1 MIGFSNCSLFS
12 ILLLFFIVACEC
24 DSLSLFPTTINPLRV
39 RLLPSRIWSIT
50 SRKSMSKL
58 TIIGVYI
65 RSTQMKW
72 IMLFAKAIYIYRHG
86 EHTAI
91 THTPTERRISNFRP
105 NMYIVRLIVHPS
117 TNTPYNSS
125 TTGTKNARVAKGK
138 SDGFHTN
145 TENNI
150 EISVMCWAKSGSRE
164 RKKRGTRIY
173 ALFSCYGVHLSAYP
187 NLFWLDSTENWMKIS
202 ARFFPFNS
210 NGNGNACGIPLIHG
224 HWVPVLIDVIQNHAP
239 NNNNRNNGKMCA
251 VALIKMSLAFIHLGI
266 LPEPQQERFFL
277 PWKMNWKLLIRIAA
291 IQKQKASAFSQCWP

>member
-50 SRKSMSKL
+50 SRNLCQNWQLLACISDRHRWNELCYLQK
-58 TIIGVYI
+58 
-65 RSTQMKW
+65 Q
-72 IMLFAKAIYIYRHG
+72 YIYTG
-86 EHTAI
+86 TGN
-91 THTPTERRISNFRP
+91 TLPSHTPTERRISNFRP
-105 NMYIVRLIVHPS
+105 NMYRVRLVVHPS
-117 TNTPYNSS
+117 TNTSYNSS

-202 ARFFPFNS
+202 ARFFR
-210 NGNGNACGIPLIHG
+210 LIQMEMETHAVS
-224 HWVPVLIDVIQNHAP
+224 HWYMATESRSWLTWSKTMHQTTTTTTAKCVLWH
-239 NNNNRNNGKMCA
+239 
-251 VALIKMSLAFIHLGI
+251 SLKCH
-266 LPEPQQERFFL
+266 
-277 PWKMNWKLLIRIAA
+277 
-291 IQKQKASAFSQCWP
+291 

>member
-1 MIGFSNCSLFS
+1 MWFVVTVPDHHQSASCSAS
-12 ILLLFFIVACEC
+12 AVENMKHNIA
-24 DSLSLFPTTINPLRV
+24 
-39 RLLPSRIWSIT
+39 
-50 SRKSMSKL
+50 KSMSKL

-202 ARFFPFNS
+202 ARFFR
-210 NGNGNACGIPLIHG
+210 LIQMEMETHAVS
-224 HWVPVLIDVIQNHAP
+224 HWYMATESRSWLTWSETMHQTTTTTTAKCVLWH
-239 NNNNRNNGKMCA
+239 
-251 VALIKMSLAFIHLGI
+251 SLKCH
-266 LPEPQQERFFL
+266 
-277 PWKMNWKLLIRIAA
+277 
-291 IQKQKASAFSQCWP
+291 